1 MNPQFQKSKNA
12 RLVSNE
18 HFSKEIKKLRFLPSK
33 MGGRLIHGIDLY
45 TGKYGILIT
54 RGKNSVANAT
64 VYMYWLEFRVLV
76 YHKHVNTLDGPL
88 NYYYKKFKFLHNPV

>member
-12 RLVSNE
+12 RLASNE

-45 TGKYGILIT
+45 TGKYGKSFHKMHQKMRFLQVTI
-54 RGKNSVANAT
+54 AT
-64 VYMYWLEFRVLV
+64 VIFSCEDIMFFMRKFTCNLIGV
-76 YHKHVNTLDGPL
+76 YIHCNK
-88 NYYYKKFKFLHNPV
+88 